1 MMSDLGQ
8 KRTFAAHTQMSA
20 KETVTSL

>member
-8 KRTFAAHTQMSA
+8 KRTFAAHTPMSA